1 MDGYHPCHMNK
12 SKSFAI
18 IISVLFAG
26 VSCVAYAQ
34 TSFDPPALVVTKPVQ
49 PVSGIVPSGALHVP
63 FTNVDLTA
71 RGTDIIVHDITVVRT
86 GPADDRA
93 VDEVLLLDPNGEVLG
108 DGSLDDEHAI
118 HFSGPI
124 YITRDT
130 TLRLTVAANI
140 SEELDEFDGQVLTL
154 AVTSISASGYIAV
167 K

>member
-1 MDGYHPCHMNK
+1 MNK

-26 VSCVAYAQ
+26 GSCVAYAQ
-34 TSFDPPALVVTKPVQ
+34 TSFDPPTIIVTKPVQ

-71 RGTDIIVHDITVVRT
+71 RGTDIVVNDITVVQT

-93 VDEVLLLDPNGEVLG
+93 VDEVLLLDSNGEVLG
-108 DGSLDDEHAI
+108 DGSLDDEHTI
-118 HFSGPI
+118 HFSDPI
-124 YITRDT
+124 YLPRDT
-130 TLRLTVAANI
+130 TLHLTVAVNT
-140 SEELDEFDGQVLTL
+140 SDDLDEFDGQVLTF